1 MSKTMFGG
9 LGRRKW
15 IHYGQ
20 RLLVV
25 LPCVVMVG
33 ALCLASDCLAQ
44 EKPAAQAKSAEE
56 LQWEKTLEKSL
67 GFYLEGYRKAKAAG
81 TETCWDYVKDDP
93 KLPRV
98 LLIGDSISRGY
109 TLPTRHAL
117 AGKVNLHRIPC
128 ISTRTAKGLGQ
139 LDGWLGKS
147 KWDVIHFNFG
157 IHDRKTFPET
167 YAVNLEKIV
176 LRLKQTGAK
185 LVWASS
191 TPAPETGQYAGDAAI
206 VKLNE
211 IAAGIMKKHNIPID
225 DLYGFAKP
233 RLAEIQIPG
242 DCHFKEEKYELFGQ
256 QVAKSIL
263 AALAAEK

>member
-1 MSKTMFGG
+1 MSNTISVG
-9 LGRRKW
+9 LGKGKW
-15 IHYGQ
+15 IHCG
-20 RLLVV
+20 RGLLVV
-25 LPCVVMVG
+25 LPCVVMAG
-33 ALCLASDCLAQ
+33 ALCLASDCFAQ
-44 EKPAAQAKSAEE
+44 EKAAAQAKSPEE
-56 LQWEKTLEKSL
+56 LEWEKVLEKSL
-67 GFYLEGYRKAKAAG
+67 GFYLEGYKKAKVAG
-81 TETCWDYVKDDP
+81 QETCWDYVKDAP

-128 ISTRTAKGLGQ
+128 ISTRTSKGLAQ

-157 IHDRKTFPET
+157 IHDRNTDTES
-167 YAVNLEKIV
+167 YAANLEKIV
-176 LRLKQTGAK
+176 VRLEQTGAK
-185 LVWASS
+185 LIWASS

-206 VKLNE
+206 VKRNE

-233 RLAEIQIPG
+233 RQAELQIPG

-256 QVAKSIL
+256 QVAQSIIE
-263 AALAAEK
+263 ALGK